1 MKKEEHFTQC
11 TTSLSAR
18 KISKMQAQNINQNLS
33 LFIPRVFPNID
44 LERFQKIFRELKLGD
59 VESITRVAQY
69 DHVGKLYYRVNVYFS
84 CWYCNDAVKNFQAKV
99 VSPYQQARL
108 VYDDPWYWIVLEN
121 QVSRPIA
128 IVSDDEESNGEY
140 DDYEELTEQAEL
152 DEEAEELYY
161 DQGAIDVLENDLNE
175 LHWEISE
182 LNDELEEKRSKVN
195 ELEREKE
202 AMRKQMNDLKY
213 HLRNTEEK
221 LEYEEHVMNEE
232 RRIMYCAI
240 HEERDRADANA
251 KAVTQLQT
259 EIQVLQEELS
269 KGFKVV
275 AVGTPVME
283 SAIQHWFQ

>member
-1 MKKEEHFTQC
+1 MKKKEQFTLC
-11 TTSLSAR
+11 NTSLSALR
-18 KISKMQAQNINQNLS
+18 TSKMQAQNINQQLS

-69 DHVGKLYYRVNVYFS
+69 DHIGKLYYRVNVYFS

-99 VSPYQQARL
+99 VSPYKQARL
-108 VYDDPWYWIVLEN
+108 VYDDPWYWIILEN
-121 QVSRPIA
+121 QVSQPIA
-128 IVSDDEESNGEY
+128 IVSDDEEEEY
-140 DDYEELTEQAEL
+140 DDYEELDEEEQL

-161 DQGAIDVLENDLNE
+161 DRGAIEVLENDLNE

-202 AMRKQMNDLKY
+202 AMRKQMNDLEY
-213 HLRNTEEK
+213 HLRKTKDK
-221 LEYEEHVMNEE
+221 LEYEEYVMNEE
-232 RRIMYCAI
+232 RQIMYSAI
-240 HEERDRADANA
+240 RGERDRADTNA
-251 KAVTQLQT
+251 KTIAQQQK

-283 SAIQHWFQ
+283 SAMHHWFQ